1 MRFKRIDEETVRCLI
16 SESELNENGLELE
29 DFLNNKGKTEDF
41 LKKIISMAQQEVDY
55 KVQGGPISVQVA
67 VLENHTLALTLSEKQ
82 EQNIVDMLKNLRSAV
97 EVLAG
102 VTKEGAEAL
111 ERSTN
116 KFEQAFLNRDETKD
130 ALEKRLDRDVYEL
143 EFTSLQDFMQYCDSI
158 YIDFPVENSLYKLN
172 SNECYY
178 LLLTKEPMTNNQLCK
193 LLGASLEFTRGIY
206 SDGRMKAYL
215 LEHGTCILPEEA
227 LQHMKELD
235 MYKDTKNSN

>member
-1 MRFKRIDEETVRCLI
+1 
-16 SESELNENGLELE
+16 
-29 DFLNNKGKTEDF
+29 
-41 LKKIISMAQQEVDY
+41 
-55 KVQGGPISVQVA
+55 
-67 VLENHTLALTLSEKQ
+67 
-82 EQNIVDMLKNLRSAV
+82 
-97 EVLAG
+97 
-102 VTKEGAEAL
+102 
-111 ERSTN
+111 
-116 KFEQAFLNRDETKD
+116 
-130 ALEKRLDRDVYEL
+130 
-143 EFTSLQDFMQYCDSI
+143 MQYCDSI

-235 MYKDTKNSN
+235 MHKDTKNSN